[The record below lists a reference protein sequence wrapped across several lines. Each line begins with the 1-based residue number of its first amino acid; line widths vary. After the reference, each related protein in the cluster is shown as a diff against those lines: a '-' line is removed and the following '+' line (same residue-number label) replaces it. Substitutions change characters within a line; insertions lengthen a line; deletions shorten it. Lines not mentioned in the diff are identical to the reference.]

1 MKINWPWG
9 QLSRSCQTGLSKEDL
24 QKWHRTFE
32 GHWIPWMEMQDSSPL
47 RSPHWRQKVERRS
60 NYSAGWQHISHH
72 LMLLYPRGYLEKV
85 TRRKHRVCPRV
96 CLTEAPP
103 NKPNEYG
110 PITAQF
116 KRRRATRYNK
126 KAPAQNTWVFLS
138 VDGLTFP
145 QRLQQRRQVFLR
157 KTLMQRQQLL
167 IRCLALPCRTQ
178 VHNLLQPL
186 LQRR

>member
-1 MKINWPWG
+1 MTMLVTGGGFIKMALPFVGDNAKNLGGFFSRCEAG
-9 QLSRSCQTGLSKEDL
+9 QKHPSTKRRVSFGVSLGNTQKKKPFKNGFSISR
-24 QKWHRTFE
+24 
-32 GHWIPWMEMQDSSPL
+32 
-47 RSPHWRQKVERRS
+47 
-60 NYSAGWQHISHH
+60 
-72 LMLLYPRGYLEKV
+72 
-85 TRRKHRVCPRV
+85 
-96 CLTEAPP
+96 
-103 NKPNEYG
+103 
-110 PITAQF
+110 F

-126 KAPAQNTWVFLS
+126 KAPAQNTWAFLS